1 MGRWNIV
8 LGSPWQDTPPSAERM
23 FAEKR
28 AKIDK
33 DYLACSKNRIK
44 VDDIVGVETN
54 NVSR

>member
-33 DYLACSKNRIK
+33 DYLACSQEENR
-44 VDDIVGVETN
+44 G
-54 NVSR
+54 